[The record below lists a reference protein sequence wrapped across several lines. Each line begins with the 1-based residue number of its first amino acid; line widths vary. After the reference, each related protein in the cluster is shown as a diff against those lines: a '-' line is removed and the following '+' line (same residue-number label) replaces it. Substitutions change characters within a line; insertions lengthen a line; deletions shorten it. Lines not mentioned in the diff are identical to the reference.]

1 MSKAENNLRMEWKNN
16 GPVPGEMESDV
27 NWQEIPWK
35 KLERH
40 VFKLQKR
47 IYKASQRGDVK
58 TVHKLQKL
66 LIKSW
71 SARCIAVKG
80 VFPQNQGAKS
90 FSPEQK
96 LVLARQL
103 SVIAKSLLVRK
114 NLSLVVFTI
123 YNQALTLLISMA
135 MSPEWDAK
143 FNLGLHE
150 GNSDISCYNA
160 IKSIHREVVKKPK
173 YVLAGEL
180 EESFQG
186 VNSEYFLKELNTF
199 PLLGKQIKLWLK
211 LGVLNHQQLL
221 FPRERTTICSLSS
234 LLLGVALGELQ
245 RRIDGILIGL
255 MADSNQPKTTA
266 FNSNVINVIPH
277 FVKHQGGFV
286 LVHQELAVIISC
298 ERIITQWLSEVGLK
312 LKAEGLKI
320 SHSLYDYQGNVGC
333 NFLGFYIRQFV
344 RQRNSH
350 GQPLTDGSN
359 YNTLI
364 TVSQQSLKEHTKSL
378 GAIIDQHRSA
388 KQSVLISKLNPLI
401 ERWTKYYSPL
411 ISDRIFSKVDF
422 ELHSKLRA
430 WSRRRHNQKGKRWI
444 SKRYWSITKGEGWRF
459 GHQNSEGKTYE
470 LMKHQHIHQDLKLR
484 RSGSTSIENIH
495 PQVKAVKN
503 GMLGRQDKSHPI
515 EEPCELKNSCTVLKT
530 S

>member
-1 MSKAENNLRMEWKNN
+1 MSKAQNNLRMEWKHN
-16 GPVPGEMESDV
+16 GPVPGEIESDV

-80 VFPQNQGAKS
+80 VFPQDQGAKS

-96 LVLARQL
+96 LVLAREL

-143 FNLGLHE
+143 LNLGLHE
-150 GNSDISCYNA
+150 ANSDISCYDA
-160 IKSIHREVVKKPK
+160 IRSIRREVVKKPK
-173 YVLAGEL
+173 YVLVGEL

-186 VNSEYFLKELNTF
+186 VNPEYFLKQLNTF

-211 LGVLNHQQLL
+211 LGFLNH
-221 FPRERTTICSLSS
+221 PHSLCS
-234 LLLGVALGELQ
+234 LLLGAALGELQ
-245 RRIDGILIGL
+245 RRINWVGLI
-255 MADSNQPKTTA
+255 ADSNQADTTS
-266 FNSNVINVIPH
+266 FSCDVIPH
-277 FVKHQGGFV
+277 FVKHKGRFV
-286 LVHQELAVIISC
+286 LVHQELEVIILC
-298 ERIITQWLSEVGLK
+298 QNIITQWLSEVGLQ
-312 LKAEGLKI
+312 LKAGGI
-320 SHSLYDYQGNVGC
+320 RVSHSLYDYQGNVGC

-344 RQRNSH
+344 THDKSSQNSDSESPH
-350 GQPLTDGSN
+350 
-359 YNTLI
+359 YNTSYSTLI
-364 TVSQQSLKEHTKSL
+364 SISKESLEHHTKSL

-401 ERWTKYYSPL
+401 ESWTKYYSPL

-422 ELHSKLRA
+422 ELQSKLRA

-444 SKRYWSITKGEGWRF
+444 SKKYWSMGESWRF
-459 GHQNSEGKTYE
+459 CHQNSEGKTYE

-484 RSGSTSIENIH
+484 RSGSTQNID
-495 PQVKAVKN
+495 PQAKAVKD

-530 S
+530 SQEGDLLA

>member
-16 GPVPGEMESDV
+16 GSVPGELGSDV

-80 VFPQNQGAKS
+80 VFPPNQGAKS

-96 LVLARQL
+96 LVLAREL

-114 NLSLVVFTI
+114 NLSLFVFAI

-150 GNSDISCYNA
+150 ANSDISCYNA
-160 IKSIHREVVKKPK
+160 VRSIHREVVKKPK

-186 VNSEYFLKELNTF
+186 VNPEYFLKQVNTF

-211 LGVLNHQQLL
+211 LGFLNQQQLF
-221 FPRERTTICSLSS
+221 FPTISSLSS
-234 LLLGVALGELQ
+234 LLLGAALGELE
-245 RRIDGILIGL
+245 RRINWSLTSLI
-255 MADSNQPKTTA
+255 ADSNQAAITT
-266 FNSNVINVIPH
+266 SSCDVIPY
-277 FVKHQGGFV
+277 FVKHRGGFL
-286 LVHQELAVIISC
+286 LVHQDLEVIILC
-298 ERIITQWLSEVGLK
+298 ENIITQWLSEVGLE
-312 LKAEGLKI
+312 LKGEGI
-320 SHSLYDYQGNVGC
+320 RVSHSLYDYQGNVGC
-333 NFLGFYIRQFV
+333 NFLGFYVRQFV
-344 RQRNSH
+344 THDKLHDQSSQNSD
-350 GQPLTDGSN
+350 LGSPHHQTSHN
-359 YNTLI
+359 TSYSTLI
-364 TVSQQSLKEHTKSL
+364 SISKESLEHHTQSL

-388 KQSVLISKLNPLI
+388 KQSVLISRLNPLI

-444 SKRYWSITKGEGWRF
+444 SKKYWSIPKGEGWRF
-459 GHQNSEGKTYE
+459 CQQNSEGKTYE

-484 RSGSTSIENIH
+484 KRARRS
-495 PQVKAVKN
+495 
-503 GMLGRQDKSHPI
+503 
-515 EEPCELKNSCTVLKT
+515 EEIFIPR
-530 S
+530 

>member
-16 GPVPGEMESDV
+16 GSVPGEIGSDV

-80 VFPQNQGAKS
+80 VFPPNQGGKS

-96 LVLARQL
+96 LVLAREL

-114 NLSLVVFTI
+114 NLSLVVFAI

-143 FNLGLHE
+143 FNFGLHE
-150 GNSDISCYNA
+150 ANSDISCYNA
-160 IKSIHREVVKKPK
+160 VRSIRREVVKKPK

-180 EESFQG
+180 AESFQG
-186 VNSEYFLKELNTF
+186 VNPEYFLKQLNTF

-211 LGVLNHQQLL
+211 LGFLNHQQ
-221 FPRERTTICSLSS
+221 FSLSS
-234 LLLGVALGELQ
+234 LLLGAALGELE
-245 RRIDGILIGL
+245 RRINWSLTSLI
-255 MADSNQPKTTA
+255 ADSNQAGITT
-266 FNSNVINVIPH
+266 SSCDVIPY
-277 FVKHQGGFV
+277 FVKHRGGFV
-286 LVHQELAVIISC
+286 LVHQDLEVIILC
-298 ERIITQWLSEVGLK
+298 ENIITQWLSEVGLE
-312 LKAEGLKI
+312 LKGEGI
-320 SHSLYDYQGNVGC
+320 RVSHSLYDYQGNVGC

-344 RQRNSH
+344 TQDKLHDQSSQNSD
-350 GQPLTDGSN
+350 LGSPHYKTSHN
-359 YNTLI
+359 TSYSTLI
-364 TVSQQSLKEHTKSL
+364 SISKESLEHHTQSL

-388 KQSVLISKLNPLI
+388 KQSVLISRLNPLI

-444 SKRYWSITKGEGWRF
+444 SKKYWSIRRGGWRF
-459 GHQNSEGKTYE
+459 CHQNSEGKTYE

-484 RSGSTSIENIH
+484 KRESRSE
-495 PQVKAVKN
+495 
-503 GMLGRQDKSHPI
+503 
-515 EEPCELKNSCTVLKT
+515 
-530 S
+530 